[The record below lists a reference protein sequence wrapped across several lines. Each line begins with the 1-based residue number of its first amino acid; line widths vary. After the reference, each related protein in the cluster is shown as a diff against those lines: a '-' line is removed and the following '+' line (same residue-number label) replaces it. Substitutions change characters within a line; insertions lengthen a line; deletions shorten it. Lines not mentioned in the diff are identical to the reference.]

1 MEYAISAVVTIFFVF
16 LYFALKPKDRESFTK
31 KLNDDA
37 FKEKL
42 EKFASSNKLPKENG
56 KKEYSVKKFVRYI
69 GFAKFV
75 AKRHLDNN
83 HCQTTELKHFVAEIE
98 NNTKDLKKLKK
109 LDFSKLGD
117 LPSFENGARIEI
129 VARALLE
136 HNDFLLVEEKIATC
150 FKIFNKVSTLTYTE
164 INNFSLVIKFLY
176 LEKLYYLSNRAVN
189 LVKLDKYALKVAR
202 HPKNY
207 EQNKFYN
214 GLKDNNVF
222 LHLTAKHRGEDC
234 AYSTI
239 VYFDVLQNL
248 CALTSKIFDGLKFV
262 DFVGFVKFYSPIEI
276 FENYENF
283 ASAPDEVK
291 SAFLSE
297 ASSQSSK
304 LNMDEFAFSYA
315 LKKFVDRATNRYTP
329 AFSTNLAGKKV
340 VLSFFKKDMKL
351 LATALSSRYAMI
363 TIFGGQNKK
372 IILKKSVF
380 KNTFANYQQQNT
392 IKLGVFVSNGKLS
405 INPHLSRKI
414 NEVDVHFTE
423 FGVNHHLKIEK
434 SDCRELYCNGTKYTG
449 IPVIQLKDKPLDIH
463 LKVPPK
469 D

>member
-42 EKFASSNKLPKENG
+42 ENLASSNKLPKENG
-56 KKEYSVKKFVRYI
+56 KKEYSVKKFIRHVS
-69 GFAKFV
+69 FAKFV
-75 AKRHLDNN
+75 AKRHLDNK

-117 LPSFENGARIEI
+117 LPSFANGARIEV

-136 HNDFLLVEEKIATC
+136 HNDFLLVEEKIALC
-150 FKIFNKVSTLTYTE
+150 FEIFNKTSTLTYTE
-164 INNFSLVIKFLY
+164 VDNFSLMIKYLY
-176 LEKLYYLSNRAVN
+176 LEKLYYLSKRVLN
-189 LVKLDKYALKVAR
+189 LVKIDKYALKVAH

-214 GLKDNNVF
+214 SLKDNNVF

-234 AYSTI
+234 AYATI

-248 CALTSKIFDGLKFV
+248 CSLTSKIFDGLKFV
-262 DFVGFVKFYSPIEI
+262 DLISFVKFYSPIEI

-283 ASAPDEVK
+283 ISAPNEVK
-291 SAFLSE
+291 SAFLTE
-297 ASSQSSK
+297 VSSQSSK
-304 LNMDEFAFSYA
+304 LNMDEFAFSFG
-315 LKKFVDRATNRYTP
+315 LKKYVDRATSRYTP
-329 AFSTNLAGKKV
+329 AFSVNLVGERA

-351 LATALSSRYAMI
+351 LATALSSRYAMN
-363 TIFGGQNKK
+363 TIFGGQNKNT
-372 IILKKSVF
+372 ILKKSIF

-392 IKLGVFVSNGKLS
+392 IKLGIFVSNGKLS
-405 INPHLSRKI
+405 INPLISRKI
-414 NEVDVHFTE
+414 NEVDVYFTE
-423 FGVNHHLKIEK
+423 NRVNHHLRIVKG
-434 SDCRELYCNGTKYTG
+434 DCRELYCNGTKYTG
-449 IPVIQLKDKPLDIH
+449 IPVIQLKDKPLEIT
-463 LKVPPK
+463 LLVPPK